1 MARQGSVMNRQHQA
15 GMSMWSMALIA
26 LVAGFFVLIGIKMI
40 PVYLND
46 MKIRGALSSLSRDQI
61 AQNASKPQI
70 REMIR
75 KRLEVDMA
83 DDLIDLRKELYF
95 EADGRARIVRISYD
109 SITPLFMNI
118 SILVEF
124 DHAEKVGTIG
134 G

>member
-109 SITPLFMNI
+109 SITPLFFNV

>member
-1 MARQGSVMNRQHQA
+1 MGQQGSVMNRRHQA

-26 LVAGFFVLIGIKMI
+26 LVAGFFVLVGIKMI

-46 MKIRGALSSLSRDQI
+46 MKIRGALSSLAKDSQ
-61 AQNASKPQI
+61 AQDASKPKI
-70 REMIR
+70 RELIR
-75 KRLEVDMA
+75 KRLEIDMA
-83 DDLIDLRKELYF
+83 EEVVDLRKDLSF
-95 EADGRARIVRISYD
+95 EADGRDRIIRIAYESV
-109 SITPLFMNI
+109 TPLFLNI

>member
-1 MARQGSVMNRQHQA
+1 MARQGSVMNRRHQA
-15 GMSMWSMALIA
+15 GMSMWTMALIA
-26 LVAGFFVLIGIKMI
+26 LVAGFFVLVGIKMI

-46 MKIRGALSSLSRDQI
+46 MKIRGALSSLSHDQM

-70 REMIR
+70 REMVR
-75 KRLEVDMA
+75 KRLEIDMA
-83 DDLIDLRKELYF
+83 DHLIDLRKELYF

-109 SITPLFMNI
+109 SITPLFFNV

>member
-83 DDLIDLRKELYF
+83 DDLVDLRKELYF

>member
-1 MARQGSVMNRQHQA
+1 MARQGVAMNKRHQA
-15 GMSMWSMALIA
+15 GMSMWTIALIA
-26 LVAGFFVLIGIKMI
+26 LVAGFFVLVGIKMI

-46 MKIRGALSSLSRDQI
+46 MKIRGALSSLSQDQQ
-61 AQNASKPQI
+61 AQNAAKPQI

-83 DDLIDLRKELYF
+83 EDIIDLRKDLYF
-95 EADGRARIVRISYD
+95 ESEGRSRIVRIAYESV
-109 SITPLFMNI
+109 TPLFFNI